1 MKRMEYRN
9 TSLTNYF
16 ISMCTTAVKRNN
28 SVTHLDL
35 FIRGVCQFS
44 SNIIVSMLTSVWTF
58 DCHQAEEGQ
67 LQQPEQTQ
75 NQHSPKSSLTSVWS
89 VLLRHFSP
97 TPSIIFS
104 HKKEQYK
111 WVSDSLRFLGKWL
124 PMLVTQIKNLTQT
137 SRRRLLPPFLWL
149 WISLLMA

>member
-9 TSLTNYF
+9 TSPTNYF
-16 ISMCTTAVKRNN
+16 ISMCTIAVKSNN

-35 FIRGVCQFS
+35 FIGGVCQFS
-44 SNIIVSMLTSVWTF
+44 SNIIASMLTSVWTF

-104 HKKEQYK
+104 HKKEQYE